1 MFGIGY
7 QEAFVILVI
16 ALVVFGPHRLPELAA
31 QAGRWMR
38 EFKKITG
45 DLTGEFEKTIA
56 EVDDIKRTVQRE
68 MKGVM
73 DEVEGVAGGVKKD
86 LAGGPKAV
94 GAGSKTAAKPGVN
107 TGKILTRATKTDPLS
122 DVSAMDDNLARGPI
136 TKRVVVQPNGTIK
149 SDAALDS
156 VRRRRAA
163 AAYSSR

>member
-31 QAGRWMR
+31 QAGRWVR

-73 DEVEGVAGGVKKD
+73 DEVDSVAGGVKKD
-86 LAGGPKAV
+86 LSGKPKTVA
-94 GAGSKTAAKPGVN
+94 AKTPAKPGVN
-107 TGKILTRATKTDPLS
+107 TGKILTRATKNDPLS
-122 DVSAMDDNLARGPI
+122 DVSAMDDKLVLGPI
-136 TKRVVVQPNGTIK
+136 TKRVVIEPNGTIK
-149 SDAALDS
+149 SDAAIES
-156 VRRRRAA
+156 VRKRRAA
-163 AAYSSR
+163 AAYSRH

>member
-31 QAGRWMR
+31 QAGRWVR

-73 DEVEGVAGGVKKD
+73 DEVDSVAGGVKKD
-86 LAGGPKAV
+86 LSGKP
-94 GAGSKTAAKPGVN
+94 KTAAAKTPAKPGVN

-122 DVSAMDDNLARGPI
+122 DVSAMDDKLVLGPI
-136 TKRVVVQPNGTIK
+136 TKRVVIEPNGTIK
-149 SDAALDS
+149 SDAAIES
-156 VRRRRAA
+156 VRKRRAA
-163 AAYSSR
+163 AAYSRH